1 MGIVYQIERFVPN
14 FILRRYRRIKRYLIW
29 KRQQRYYSYEI
40 KRLQHTKKQ
49 LNVVFLVLY
58 SSVWKYDS
66 VYKAMLRDKR
76 FNPIVLIC
84 PVIDRGYEHM
94 IETLHSTKELFKN
107 KGINAICAFDE
118 QTGKHTDVEELKPD
132 ILFYSFQWSNHVDK
146 RYNVYS
152 LKKYLKC
159 YVNYA
164 FVSVPYEW
172 SIASQ
177 VQSLMWIYF
186 SECEDNKNLAISYNP
201 KYFTNIHVVGYPM
214 YDEFTAISDVKD
226 SRCWKLKDNSLKKVI
241 WAPHHTIDGSDGL
254 LKLSTFLLYSD
265 FMLYLA
271 DKYKHQ
277 VQFVFKPHPQL
288 KSALYSHEDW
298 GPQRTN
304 DYYAKWENGYNTSA
318 CYGYYVDLFKSS
330 DAMIHDCGSFMI
342 EYLYT
347 RKPVMFL
354 SNYNR
359 KQQSNKVGIRAY
371 ECHYQGSTKLEID
384 GFINDVVLNGV
395 DTKKI
400 ERDSFYSNILVPPNG
415 VSVAENMINTI
426 CDKLDL

>member
-94 IETLHSTKELFKN
+94 IETLHSTKELFRN

-132 ILFYSFQWSNHVDK
+132 ILFYSFQWSNHVES

-152 LKKYLKC
+152 LRKYLKC
-159 YVNYA
+159 YVNY
-164 FVSVPYEW
+164 SYKNVPYEW
-172 SIASQ
+172 SIASP
-177 VQSLMWIYF
+177 VQGLMWLYF
-186 SECEDNKNLAISYNP
+186 SECDDNKKLAQSYH
-201 KYFTNIHVVGYPM
+201 KREFQNIRVVGYPI
-214 YDEFTAISDVKD
+214 YDEYENLDAKGYN
-226 SRCWKLKDNSLKKVI
+226 WKNASKTYKRVI
-241 WAPHHTIDGSDGL
+241 WAPHHTIDGNDGL
-254 LKLSTFLLYSD
+254 IKLSTFLVYAQE
-265 FMLYLA
+265 MLDIA
-271 DKYKHQ
+271 EKYKNS

-288 KSALYSHEDW
+288 KPALYEHKDW
-298 GPQRTN
+298 GKKRTD
-304 DYYAKWENGYNTSA
+304 DYYELWKSGVNTNICESD
-318 CYGYYVDLFKSS
+318 YMDLFKSS
-330 DAMIHDCGSFMI
+330 DAMIHDCGSFII

-347 RKPVMFL
+347 QKPVLYL

-359 KQQSNKVGIRAY
+359 LSQCNEVGRKAY
-371 ECHYQGSTKLEID
+371 GCHYKGICKDDIIN
-384 GFINDVVLNGV
+384 FIEHVVLA
-395 DTKKI
+395 DEDCLIKKRQ
-400 ERDSFYSNILVPPNG
+400 EFHKTILLPPNG
-415 VSVAENMINTI
+415 IYVAENIIKCITDSLKI
-426 CDKLDL
+426 